1 MHINN
6 QINVVQME
14 ALTNFHSN
22 SDPRNWTSDME
33 QESREE
39 NRLLWEL
46 YDQIAQKAKKA
57 GIPVDWVDDNLESVV
72 IGNYEVCQ
80 GGFGA
85 YNYKCLSI
93 VPHSHEDM
101 SRFAM
106 FFEEVEEAEALFE
119 AHFNALEEEKVK
131 A

>member
-6 QINVVQME
+6 QLNVVQME

-22 SDPRNWTSDME
+22 SDPRNWGDDME

-39 NRLLWEL
+39 NRLLWDL
-46 YDQIAQKAKKA
+46 YDQVYPKAMNA
-57 GIPVDWVDDNLESVV
+57 GIPVDWVDDSLDRVV
-72 IGNYEVCQ
+72 IGNYEVSQ
-80 GGFGA
+80 DVFGSHDF
-85 YNYKCLSI
+85 KCLR
-93 VPHSHEDM
+93 VQPHSSEDM

-106 FFEEVEEAEALFE
+106 FIESPDEVAAFFEG
-119 AHFNALEEEKVK
+119 HFNCLEEQKTT